1 MLVMVLNDGETF
13 TSLSGCRVLNVPED
27 VPPEDIAEWVKKNYQ
42 NGEDLNIVDDE
53 GLFIIQRLP

>member
-13 TSLSGCRVLNVPED
+13 TNLDGCRILRIPNEVED
-27 VPPEDIAEWVKKNYQ
+27 RDSWVKDNYR

>member
-27 VPPEDIAEWVKKNYQ
+27 FPPEEISEWVKENYQ

>member
-42 NGEDLNIVDDE
+42 NGEDLTVVDDE
-53 GLFIIQRLP
+53 GLFIIHRLP

>member
-13 TSLSGCRVLNVPED
+13 TSIRGCRVLRVPENIS
-27 VPPEDIAEWVKKNYQ
+27 PEEVDEWVKENYR

>member
-1 MLVMVLNDGETF
+1 MVLNDGETF

-27 VPPEDIAEWVKKNYQ
+27 VPPEEISEWVKDNFR

>member
-27 VPPEDIAEWVKKNYQ
+27 FPTEEISQWVKENYQ

>member
-27 VPPEDIAEWVKKNYQ
+27 VPPEDIAEWVKDNYKD
-42 NGEDLNIVDDE
+42 GENLNIVDDE
-53 GLFIIQRLP
+53 GLFIIHRLP